1 MVIRVEKHRFD
12 GLFHTYK
19 TLNGTYLL
27 TPNGEVIH
35 KLGEGKKEYITS
47 TSEKP

>member
-19 TLNGTYLL
+19 TPNGTYLL